1 MEPNGK
7 KKLVTYGA
15 IAVADPDLQLRGGGG
30 GGGAGGLKNI
40 FFWPLGPQF
49 ALKISGRPG
58 PLPLDPPLV
67 WK

>member
-15 IAVADPDLQLRGGGG
+15 IAVADPDLQLR